1 VCTVL
6 PRCRRRIG
14 TNSILAGARV
24 RTNNRALLGMQTTVS
39 EAVNDRIGIEPIA

>member
-6 PRCRRRIG
+6 PRCRRLIG

-24 RTNNRALLGMQTTVS
+24 PTNNRALPGMQTKVS
-39 EAVNDRIGIEPIA
+39 